1 MTRFLVQSRVF
12 LETSMQCGRN
22 STTEK
27 SAPDSFGEVCRI
39 DPHTAGTRLSEMRE
53 KDAF

>member
-1 MTRFLVQSRVF
+1 MRFFS
-12 LETSMQCGRN
+12 ENSMKSDRN

-39 DPHTAGTRLSEMRE
+39 YPHTAGTRLSEMRE